1 MLGAAEGRLQP
12 QHLLVDHGVD
22 VDHDGR
28 WNPERDD
35 SGEHGEVLVH
45 DLEGLIDEYYND
57 VADSFSVM
65 QMTLILSLRDKRPQ
79 ILNQTNLNSCIYF

>member
-1 MLGAAEGRLQP
+1 MLAAAEGRLQP

-28 WNPERDD
+28 WDPERDD

-45 DLEGLIDEYYND
+45 DLEGFIGENDNTSD
-57 VADSFSVM
+57 VADSFSFM
-65 QMTLILSLRDKRPQ
+65 QMTLI
-79 ILNQTNLNSCIYF
+79 